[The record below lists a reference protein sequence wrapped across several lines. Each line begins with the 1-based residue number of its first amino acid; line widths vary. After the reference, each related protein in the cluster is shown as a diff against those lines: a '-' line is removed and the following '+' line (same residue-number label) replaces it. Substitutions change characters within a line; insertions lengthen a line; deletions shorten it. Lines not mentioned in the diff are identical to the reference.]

1 MSCPFHPRKPIS
13 RAGREGAQ
21 PSCIGEYLSKAL
33 DLQTCSSSEHEANH
47 SLSSGVWQGL
57 LPVTGGFAGMCG
69 QRERGCRNQA
79 SNFLTF
85 GSPPFFF
92 LTLYMSAA
100 AIKGASLCRHCA
112 LKV

>member
-92 LTLYMSAA
+92 
-100 AIKGASLCRHCA
+100 
-112 LKV
+112 